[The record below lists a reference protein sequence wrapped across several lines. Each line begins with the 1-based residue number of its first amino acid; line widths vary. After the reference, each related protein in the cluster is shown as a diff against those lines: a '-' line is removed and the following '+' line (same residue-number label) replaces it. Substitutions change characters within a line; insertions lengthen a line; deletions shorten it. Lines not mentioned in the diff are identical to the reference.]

1 MRPGG
6 GGVGVRGEGGMLHSA
21 QDDGGGGGGKE
32 GGKEKGKGVKSI
44 LSSWS
49 C

>member
-1 MRPGG
+1 MECCTVHKMMGG
-6 GGVGVRGEGGMLHSA
+6 GER
-21 QDDGGGGGGKE
+21 KE

>member
-21 QDDGGGGGGKE
+21 QDDGGE
-32 GGKEKGKGVKSI
+32 RERKGVKRKGRA
-44 LSSWS
+44 
-49 C
+49 